1 LKLKDKSLINL
12 IKGKIYKDFEIK
24 NITTFKVGGKVDYLV
39 IPQDYDDIR
48 LTLRFGRDKNIP
60 IYLMGNGSN
69 LLISD
74 SGIKGIII
82 RISKE
87 NFTQKQIKNNIII
100 SESGV
105 PLYELISISLK
116 NELSGLEF
124 LHGIPGALGGV
135 IAMNAGTD
143 GTSISDFLKEIKVMD
158 NFGEIFVLPKEEI
171 GFSYRKSLIIEK
183 KLIVLEAL
191 MELKKSKKDTIFS
204 TLKNKINKRRLTQP
218 LTFPTAGCVFKNEG
232 ENKAGFLIEKA
243 GCKGLRIGDAEVSTI
258 HANFILNKG
267 NATFKDIISLMKM
280 VRERVYEKFKI
291 NLNPEIIIMG
301 EVEEEVP
308 FKILEPW

>member
-1 LKLKDKSLINL
+1 LKDKSLINL

>member
-1 LKLKDKSLINL
+1 MKLRDKSLLNL
-12 IKGKIYKDFEIK
+12 IKGKIYKDYEIK
-24 NITTFKVGGKVDYLV
+24 NITTFKIGGKVDYLV
-39 IPQDYDDIR
+39 IPEDYEDIR
-48 LTLRFGRDKNIP
+48 LTLRFGRDNNIP
-60 IYLMGNGSN
+60 VYLMGNGSN
-69 LLISD
+69 LLVSD

-87 NFTQKQIKNNIII
+87 NFIKKEIKNNFIK

-116 NELSGLEF
+116 NELSGLEY

-143 GTSISDFLKEIKVMD
+143 GCSISDFLKEIKVMN
-158 NFGEIFVLPKEEI
+158 NFGEIFILPKEEI
-171 GFSYRKSLIIEK
+171 DFSYRKSSILEK

-191 MELKKSKKDTIFS
+191 LELKKSKRENIFS
-204 TLKNKINKRRLTQP
+204 TLKSKVRKRRLTQP

-258 HANFILNKG
+258 HANFILNRG

-280 VRERVYEKFKI
+280 VRERVYEKFNI
-291 NLNPEIIIMG
+291 ILNPEIIIMG
-301 EVEEEVP
+301 EIEEEVP

>member
-1 LKLKDKSLINL
+1 LKLRDKSLLNL
-12 IKGKIYKDFEIK
+12 IKGKIYKDYEIK
-24 NITTFKVGGKVDYLV
+24 NITTFKIGGKVDYLV
-39 IPQDYDDIR
+39 IPEDYEDIR
-48 LTLRFGRDKNIP
+48 LTLRFGRDNNIP
-60 IYLMGNGSN
+60 VYLMGNGSN
-69 LLISD
+69 LLVSD

-87 NFTQKQIKNNIII
+87 NFIKKEIKNNFIK

-116 NELSGLEF
+116 NELSGLEY

-143 GTSISDFLKEIKVMD
+143 GCSISDFLKEIKVMN
-158 NFGEIFVLPKEEI
+158 NFGEIFILPKEEI
-171 GFSYRKSLIIEK
+171 DFSYRKSSILEK

-191 MELKKSKKDTIFS
+191 LELKKSKRENIFS
-204 TLKNKINKRRLTQP
+204 TLKSKVRKRRLTQP

-258 HANFILNKG
+258 HANFILNRG

-280 VRERVYEKFKI
+280 VRERVYEKFNI
-291 NLNPEIIIMG
+291 ILNPEIIIMG
-301 EVEEEVP
+301 EIEEEVP

>member
-1 LKLKDKSLINL
+1 MKLKDEILFNQ

-24 NITTFKVGGKVDYLV
+24 NMTTFKVGGNVDYLI
-39 IPQDYDDIR
+39 IPKDYDDIR
-48 LTLRFGRDKNIP
+48 LTLKFGKDNNIP
-60 IYLMGNGSN
+60 VYLMGNGSN

-74 SGIKGIII
+74 RGVRGIII

-87 NFTQKQIKNNIII
+87 NFNKKKIKNNLIT

-105 PLYELISISLK
+105 LLYELISISVR

-143 GTSISDFLKEIKVMD
+143 GSSISDYLREIKVMD
-158 NFGEIFVLPKEEI
+158 SFGEIYILPKEEI
-171 GFSYRKSLIIEK
+171 GFSYRKSLVIEK

-191 MELKKSKKDTIFS
+191 IELKKSKKENIFS
-204 TLKNKINKRRLTQP
+204 TLKYKVKKRKLTQP
-218 LTFPTAGCVFKNEG
+218 INYPTAGCVFKNEG
-232 ENKAGFLIEKA
+232 DNKAGYLIEKA
-243 GCKGLRIGDAEVSTI
+243 GCKGLRVGDAEVSMV
-258 HANFILNKG
+258 HANFIFNRG
-267 NATFKDIISLMKM
+267 NATFSDVISLMKM
-280 VRERVYEKFKI
+280 VKERVYEKFNI
-291 NLNPEIIIMG
+291 NLNPEVIIMG

>member
-1 LKLKDKSLINL
+1 LKLKDEILFNL
-12 IKGKIYKDFEIK
+12 IKGKVYKNYEIK
-24 NITTFKVGGKVDYLV
+24 NMTTFKVGGKVDYLI
-39 IPQDYDDIR
+39 IPKDYDDIR
-48 LTLRFGRDKNIP
+48 LTLKFGKDNDIP
-60 IYLMGNGSN
+60 VYLMGNGSN

-74 SGIKGIII
+74 RGVRGIII

-87 NFTQKQIKNNIII
+87 NFNKKKIKNNLIT

-105 PLYELISISLK
+105 LLYELISISVR

-143 GTSISDFLKEIKVMD
+143 GSSISDYLREIKVMD
-158 NFGEIFVLPKEEI
+158 SFGEIYILPKEEI
-171 GFSYRKSLIIEK
+171 GFSYRKSLVIEK

-191 MELKKSKKDTIFS
+191 IELKKSKKENIFS
-204 TLKNKINKRRLTQP
+204 TLKYKVKKRKLTQP
-218 LTFPTAGCVFKNEG
+218 INYPTAGCVFKNEG
-232 ENKAGFLIEKA
+232 DNKAGYLIEKA
-243 GCKGLRIGDAEVSTI
+243 GCKGLRVGDAEVSMV
-258 HANFILNKG
+258 HANFIFNRG
-267 NATFKDIISLMKM
+267 NATFSDVISLMKM
-280 VRERVYEKFKI
+280 VKERVYEKFNI
-291 NLNPEIIIMG
+291 NLSPEVIIMG

>member
-1 LKLKDKSLINL
+1 MKLRDKSLLNL
-12 IKGKIYKDFEIK
+12 IKGKIYKDYEIK

-39 IPQDYDDIR
+39 IPENYEDIR
-48 LTLRFGRDKNIP
+48 LTLRFGRDNNIP
-60 IYLMGNGSN
+60 VYLMGNGSN
-69 LLISD
+69 LLVSD

-87 NFTQKQIKNNIII
+87 NFIKKEIKSNFIK

-143 GTSISDFLKEIKVMD
+143 GCSISDFLKEIKVMD
-158 NFGEIFVLPKEEI
+158 NFGEIFILPKEEI
-171 GFSYRKSLIIEK
+171 DFSYRKSSIIEK

-191 MELKKSKKDTIFS
+191 LELKKSKKENIFS
-204 TLKNKINKRRLTQP
+204 TLKNKVKKRRLTQP

-258 HANFILNKG
+258 HANFILNRG

-280 VRERVYEKFKI
+280 VRERVYEKFNI
-291 NLNPEIIIMG
+291 ILNPEIIIMG
-301 EVEEEVP
+301 EIEEEVP

>member
-1 LKLKDKSLINL
+1 MKLRDKSLLNL
-12 IKGKIYKDFEIK
+12 IKGKIYKDYEIK
-24 NITTFKVGGKVDYLV
+24 NITTFKIGGKVDYLV
-39 IPQDYDDIR
+39 IPEDYEDIR
-48 LTLRFGRDKNIP
+48 LTLRFGKDNNIP
-60 IYLMGNGSN
+60 VYLMGNGSN
-69 LLISD
+69 LLVSD

-87 NFTQKQIKNNIII
+87 NFIKKEIKNNFIK

-116 NELSGLEF
+116 NELSGLEY

-143 GTSISDFLKEIKVMD
+143 GCSISDFLKEIKVMN
-158 NFGEIFVLPKEEI
+158 NFGEIFILPKEEI
-171 GFSYRKSLIIEK
+171 DFSYRKSSILEK

-191 MELKKSKKDTIFS
+191 LELKKSKRENIFS
-204 TLKNKINKRRLTQP
+204 TLKSKVRKRRLTQP

-258 HANFILNKG
+258 HANFILNRG

-280 VRERVYEKFKI
+280 VRERVYEKFNI
-291 NLNPEIIIMG
+291 ILNPEIIIMG
-301 EVEEEVP
+301 EIEEEVP

>member
-1 LKLKDKSLINL
+1 MKLKDKSLINL

>member
-1 LKLKDKSLINL
+1 MKLKDEILFNL
-12 IKGKIYKDFEIK
+12 IKGKIYKNYEIK
-24 NITTFKVGGKVDYLV
+24 NMTTFKVGGKVDYLI
-39 IPQDYDDIR
+39 IPKDYDDIR
-48 LTLRFGRDKNIP
+48 LTLKFGKDNNIP
-60 IYLMGNGSN
+60 VYLMGNGSN

-74 SGIKGIII
+74 RGVRGIII

-87 NFTQKQIKNNIII
+87 NFNKKKIKNNLIT

-105 PLYELISISLK
+105 LLYELISISVR

-143 GTSISDFLKEIKVMD
+143 GSSISDYLREIKVMD
-158 NFGEIFVLPKEEI
+158 SFGEIHILPKEEF
-171 GFSYRKSLIIEK
+171 GFTYRNSLIVEK

-191 MELKKSKKDTIFS
+191 IELKKSKKENIFS
-204 TLKNKINKRRLTQP
+204 TLKYKVKKRKLTQP
-218 LTFPTAGCVFKNEG
+218 INYPTAGCVFKNEG
-232 ENKAGFLIEKA
+232 DNKAGYLIEKA
-243 GCKGLRIGDAEVSTI
+243 GCKGLRVGDAEVSMV
-258 HANFILNKG
+258 HANFIFNRG
-267 NATFKDIISLMKM
+267 NATFSDVISLMKM
-280 VRERVYEKFKI
+280 VKERVYEKFNI
-291 NLNPEIIIMG
+291 NLNPEVIIMG

>member
-1 LKLKDKSLINL
+1 MKLKDEILFNQ

-24 NITTFKVGGKVDYLV
+24 NMTTFKVGGNVDYLI
-39 IPQDYDDIR
+39 IPKDYDDIR
-48 LTLRFGRDKNIP
+48 LTLKFGKDNNIP
-60 IYLMGNGSN
+60 VYLMGNGSN

-74 SGIKGIII
+74 RGVRGIII

-87 NFTQKQIKNNIII
+87 NFNKKKIKNNLIT

-105 PLYELISISLK
+105 LLYELISISVR

-143 GTSISDFLKEIKVMD
+143 GSSISDYLREIKVMD
-158 NFGEIFVLPKEEI
+158 SFGEIYILPKEEI
-171 GFSYRKSLIIEK
+171 GFSYRKSLVIEK

-191 MELKKSKKDTIFS
+191 IELKKSKKENIFS
-204 TLKNKINKRRLTQP
+204 TLKYKVIKRRLTQP
-218 LTFPTAGCVFKNEG
+218 LNYPTAGCVFKNEG
-232 ENKAGFLIEKA
+232 DNKAGYLIEKA
-243 GCKGLRIGDAEVSTI
+243 GCKGLRVGDAEVSTI
-258 HANFILNKG
+258 HANFIFNRG
-267 NATFKDIISLMKM
+267 NATFSDVISLMKM

-291 NLNPEIIIMG
+291 NLNPEVVIMG

>member
-1 LKLKDKSLINL
+1 MSLKDKSLINL

-39 IPQDYDDIR
+39 IPQDYEDIR
-48 LTLRFGRDKNIP
+48 LTLRFGRDNNIP

-87 NFTQKQIKNNIII
+87 NFTQKEIKNNIII

-158 NFGEIFVLPKEEI
+158 NFGEVFVLPKEEI

-191 MELKKSKKDTIFS
+191 MELKKSKKETIFS
-204 TLKNKINKRRLTQP
+204 TLKNKINKRKLTQP

-258 HANFILNKG
+258 HANFILNRG
-267 NATFKDIISLMKM
+267 NATFKDIIYLMKM

-291 NLNPEIIIMG
+291 NLNPEIVIMG

>member
-1 LKLKDKSLINL
+1 LKLKDEILFNL

-24 NITTFKVGGKVDYLV
+24 NMTTFKVGGKVDYLI
-39 IPQDYDDIR
+39 IPKDYDDIR
-48 LTLRFGRDKNIP
+48 LTLKFGKDNNMP
-60 IYLMGNGSN
+60 VYLMGNGSN

-74 SGIKGIII
+74 RGVKGIII

-87 NFTQKQIKNNIII
+87 NFNKKSIKYNLII

-105 PLYELISISLK
+105 LLFELISISVR

-143 GTSISDFLKEIKVMD
+143 GFSISDSIREIKVMD
-158 NFGEIFVLPKEEI
+158 SFGEIYTLPKEEI
-171 GFSYRKSLIIEK
+171 GFTYRNSSIVER

-191 MELKKSKKDTIFS
+191 IELKKSKKETIFS
-204 TLKNKINKRRLTQP
+204 TLKYKVKKRKLTQP
-218 LTFPTAGCVFKNEG
+218 LNYPTAGCVFKNEG
-232 ENKAGFLIEKA
+232 DNKAGYLIEKA
-243 GCKGLRIGDAEVSTI
+243 GCKGLRVGDAEVSTV
-258 HANFILNKG
+258 HANFIFNRG
-267 NATFKDIISLMKM
+267 NATFNDVISLMKM
-280 VRERVYEKFKI
+280 VRERVYEKFNI
-291 NLNPEIIIMG
+291 NLNPEVVIMG

-308 FKILEPW
+308 FKILQPW

>member
-1 LKLKDKSLINL
+1 MKLKDEILFNQ

-24 NITTFKVGGKVDYLV
+24 NMTTFKVGGKVDYLI
-39 IPQDYDDIR
+39 IPKDYDDIR
-48 LTLRFGRDKNIP
+48 LTLKFGKDNDIP
-60 IYLMGNGSN
+60 VYLMGNGSN

-74 SGIKGIII
+74 RGVRGIII

-87 NFTQKQIKNNIII
+87 NFNKKKIKNNLIT

-105 PLYELISISLK
+105 LLYELISISVR

-143 GTSISDFLKEIKVMD
+143 GSSISDYLREIKVMD
-158 NFGEIFVLPKEEI
+158 SFGEIYILPKEEI

-191 MELKKSKKDTIFS
+191 IELKKSKKENIFS
-204 TLKNKINKRRLTQP
+204 TLKYKVKKRKLTQP
-218 LTFPTAGCVFKNEG
+218 INYPTAGCVFKNEG
-232 ENKAGFLIEKA
+232 DNKAGYLIEKA
-243 GCKGLRIGDAEVSTI
+243 GCKGLRVGDAEVSMV
-258 HANFILNKG
+258 HANFIFNRG
-267 NATFKDIISLMKM
+267 NATFSDVISLMKM
-280 VRERVYEKFKI
+280 VKERVYEKFNI
-291 NLNPEIIIMG
+291 NLSPEVIIMG

>member
-1 LKLKDKSLINL
+1 MKLKDKTLLNQ
-12 IKGKIYKDFEIK
+12 IKGKIYKDYEIK
-24 NITTFKVGGKVDYLV
+24 NITTFKVGGKVDYLI

-48 LTLRFGRDKNIP
+48 LTLKFGRDNDIP

-74 SGIKGIII
+74 SGIKGIVI
-82 RISKE
+82 RISKD
-87 NFTQKQIKNNIII
+87 NFIKKNIKNNLITA
-100 SESGV
+100 ESGV

-116 NELSGLEF
+116 NELSGLEY
-124 LHGIPGALGGV
+124 LHGIPGALGGI

-143 GTSISDFLKEIKVMD
+143 GCSISDFLKEIKVMD
-158 NFGEIFVLPKEEI
+158 SFGEIFTLPKEEL

-183 KLIVLEAL
+183 KLIVLETL
-191 MELKKSKKDTIFS
+191 LELKKDKKENIFS
-204 TLKNKINKRRLTQP
+204 TLKSKIIKRKKSQP

-258 HANFILNKG
+258 HANFILNRG
-267 NATFKDIISLMKM
+267 NATFKDIISLMKII
-280 VRERVYEKFKI
+280 RDRVYEKFNI
-291 NLNPEIIIMG
+291 ILNPEIIIMG
-301 EVEEEVP
+301 EIEEEMP